1 MLEGVRRR
9 EREREGARRAYE
21 RAFLNRLD
29 DHIALAKSLE
39 GEMHRF

>member
-1 MLEGVRRR
+1 MLEGVRRG
-9 EREREGARRAYE
+9 ERVRRAYE

-29 DHIALAKSLE
+29 DHVALAKSLE